1 MRVPKKNKKNKF
13 TFFVTIETHWYQKLK
28 SIHNQIPII
37 MKNLTIALLLLISV
51 CQSFAQNT
59 NAFEVKVIGKGEP
72 IILIPGYS
80 CSGEVWNETV
90 EHLKS
95 NYQLHVLTLAG
106 FGTAQPIQDED
117 ILKTV
122 RNQIIQYVKDNKLRK
137 PMLIG
142 HSLGAFMTLW
152 LQSTEP
158 NLFGKSICVDGVP
171 FISAIYNHTAT
182 AESVK
187 ENPQFNKA
195 MVIENFK
202 NLPNEGYIE
211 NTAKAMAY
219 QVNDTAHARQIA
231 TWNFESDRRTL
242 GSTLVEMSTT
252 DLRPELPKIKQ
263 NILVLASIFQTKE
276 NSEKIYGEQYAL
288 LPNKTLLVADSK
300 HFIMYD
306 QPEWFY
312 TQIDAFLK

>member
-1 MRVPKKNKKNKF
+1 
-13 TFFVTIETHWYQKLK
+13 
-28 SIHNQIPII
+28 
-37 MKNLTIALLLLISV
+37 MKNLSFTLLFLFFV
-51 CQSFAQNT
+51 CLSFAQNT
-59 NAFEVKVIGKGEP
+59 KAFEVKVIGKGEP

-90 EHLKS
+90 DHLKD
-95 NYQLHVLTLAG
+95 NYELHVLTLAG
-106 FGTAQPIQDED
+106 FATAQPIQDEE

-122 RNQIIQYVKDNKLRK
+122 HDQIIQYVNDNKLHK

-152 LQSTEP
+152 LHSSKP
-158 NLFGKSICVDGVP
+158 DLFGKSICVDGVP
-171 FISAIYNHTAT
+171 FISAIYNPAAT
-182 AESVK
+182 AETLK
-187 ENPQFNKA
+187 QDPQFNKA
-195 MVIENFK
+195 MVIQNFI
-202 NLPNEGYIE
+202 NLPKEGYIE
-211 NTAKAMAY
+211 NMTNAMTY
-219 QVNDTAHARQIA
+219 QVKDTTRARQIA
-231 TWNFESDRRTL
+231 TWSFQSDRRTL
-242 GSTLVEMSTT
+242 GSTMVEMSTT

-276 NSEKIYGEQYAL
+276 NSEKVYGEQFEL

-312 TQIDAFLK
+312 AQIDAFLNKK

>member
-1 MRVPKKNKKNKF
+1 MKKAF
-13 TFFVTIETHWYQKLK
+13 TT
-28 SIHNQIPII
+28 
-37 MKNLTIALLLLISV
+37 LLLLFFT
-51 CQSFAQNT
+51 CQIFAQNT
-59 NAFEVKVIGKGEP
+59 KAFEVKVIGKGEP

-90 EHLKS
+90 DHLK
-95 NYQLHVLTLAG
+95 NRYELHVLTLAG
-106 FGTAQPIQDED
+106 FGTAKPIQDEE

-122 RNQIIQYVKDNKLRK
+122 RNQIIQYVEDKKLQK

-152 LQSTEP
+152 LHSNEP
-158 NLFGKSICVDGVP
+158 DLFGKSICVDGVP
-171 FISAIYNHTAT
+171 FISAIYNPLAT
-182 AESVK
+182 AESMK
-187 ENPQFNKA
+187 ENPQFNKE

-202 NLPNEGYIE
+202 KLPNEGYIE
-211 NTAKAMAY
+211 NTTKAMTF
-219 QVNDTAHARQIA
+219 QVEDTVRARQIA
-231 TWNFESDRRTL
+231 TWNFQSDRRTL

-252 DLRPELPKIKQ
+252 DLRPELSKIKE

-276 NSEKIYGEQYAL
+276 NSKVVYGKQYEL
-288 LPNKTLLVADSK
+288 LKNKTVVVADSK

-312 TQIDAFLK
+312 AQINAFLK